1 MGKVTDINKF
11 KRKLN
16 KQLNE
21 MPSPETEGDYLIVV
35 LGEDKHGLPIV
46 CIEQCEMEGSYAH
59 KGRILLDS
67 DMMHSLIEE
76 LITVSE
82 IIDSGGK
89 LH

>member
-16 KQLNE
+16 EQLE
-21 MPSPETEGDYLIVV
+21 DMPDPKTEGDYLIVI
-35 LGEDKHGLPIV
+35 LGEDKEGLPLV
-46 CIEQCEMEGSYAH
+46 CIEQCEVEGSHIH
-59 KGRILLDS
+59 KERILVNG
-67 DMMHSLIEE
+67 DMMDSLIEE

>member
-16 KQLNE
+16 EQLE
-21 MPSPETEGDYLIVV
+21 DMPDPKTEGDYLIVI
-35 LGEDKHGLPIV
+35 LGEDEEGLPLV
-46 CIEQCEMEGSYAH
+46 CIEQCEVEGSYMH
-59 KGRILLDS
+59 KERILVNG
-67 DMMHSLIEE
+67 DMMDSLIEE

>member
-16 KQLNE
+16 EQLE
-21 MPSPETEGDYLIVV
+21 DMPDPKTEGDYLIVI
-35 LGEDKHGLPIV
+35 LGEDKDGLPLV
-46 CIEQCEMEGSYAH
+46 CIEQCEVEGSHMH
-59 KGRILLDS
+59 KERILVNG
-67 DMMHSLIEE
+67 DMMDSLIEE